1 MLYRIAMLIDN
12 PVLSEDERID
22 LAFRYDTDDEKVKQ
36 GMDVFN
42 AYARGGIE
50 WLYQE
55 ITSNNASTNE
65 DYLERLTV
73 LVKEFSEDYI
83 ENSLVV

>member
-1 MLYRIAMLIDN
+1 MYQRPI
-12 PVLSEDERID
+12 V
-22 LAFRYDTDDEKVKQ
+22 YDTDDEKVKQ

-55 ITSNNASTNE
+55 ITANNASTTE
-65 DYLERLTV
+65 DFLERVTV
-73 LVKEFSEDYI
+73 MVKEFSEDYL
-83 ENSLVV
+83 ENESAL

>member
-1 MLYRIAMLIDN
+1 
-12 PVLSEDERID
+12 
-22 LAFRYDTDDEKVKQ
+22 
-36 GMDVFN
+36 MDVFN

-55 ITSNNASTNE
+55 ITANNASTNE

-73 LVKEFSEDYI
+73 MVKEFSEDYL
-83 ENSLVV
+83 ENESAL